1 MVFSSDERPSVK
13 MKLVNI
19 WNSKL
24 QTQGECTST
33 RDGESKEEFAL
44 TKTRNDG
51 LFSFHCE
58 MQSSTGTENLKNQDT
73 ILNVASGILHFVG
86 DLLVPDTID
95 KSCLEGAKVLQQ
107 DDKKFIPIVASTT
120 LAIIDQMS
128 EFVWKSCLRR
138 QLLAKNSLMCHFN
151 LESVMPEIGYHHYT
165 TMLIKLKL
173 GLICNIHSQASR
185 SLLTRQPTPV
195 TLIALTFSNTW
206 LYRINSREA
215 NGYRKVLKT
224 TSVCT
229 LKLMIVD
236 KMLLKEGLAFSERVS
251 GQKKS
256 PLCILCLVQNCWC
269 LKGSADDLLCTRSPF
284 SVPLLSHG
292 FGIHLSS
299 VNKLNASD
307 GSFKLSGYIS
317 GPDVYQVKV
326 LQDFCIHLFQ
336 YIS

>member
-1 MVFSSDERPSVK
+1 
-13 MKLVNI
+13 
-19 WNSKL
+19 
-24 QTQGECTST
+24 
-33 RDGESKEEFAL
+33 
-44 TKTRNDG
+44 
-51 LFSFHCE
+51 

-151 LESVMPEIGYHHYT
+151 LESVMPEIGYQLLHDYADQ
-165 TMLIKLKL
+165 IQNW
-173 GLICNIHSQASR
+173 GWICNIHSQASR
-185 SLLTRQPTPV
+185 SLTRQPTPV

-215 NGYRKVLKT
+215 NGYRKVLKDY
-224 TSVCT
+224 
-229 LKLMIVD
+229 K
-236 KMLLKEGLAFSERVS
+236 
-251 GQKKS
+251 
-256 PLCILCLVQNCWC
+256 CLYLEIDDCRQDVGTIAQR
-269 LKGSADDLLCTRSPF
+269 GEDDLLCTHSSP
-284 SVPLLSHG
+284 SPVPLLSHG

-317 GPDVYQVKV
+317 GPSIFLYP
-326 LQDFCIHLFQ
+326 L
-336 YIS
+336 ISAYFLTKENGKLIFG